1 MGRQSLDIEEAEIE
15 GRPLTIRQREV
26 LDAALGLLVDAGET
40 LTMSAVAQR
49 ASCSKETLYKWFG
62 GRDGL
67 LTATVQWQAAKVR
80 MPPVPEAGLD
90 HTALFESLEGFA
102 RDWLT
107 VITGR
112 TSVALNRLAVGEAGA
127 DRGGEAASVALG
139 SIVLENGPSAMRRR
153 LRPMI
158 EAGRDAGL
166 IAFEDADEA
175 FATFFGLV
183 VRDVQIRLLLG
194 ESLAPK
200 PDEIARD
207 AKRATEQFFD
217 LHGPRPGSA
226 FDLQRQVRP

>member
-1 MGRQSLDIEEAEIE
+1 MDIEEAEIE
-15 GRPLTIRQREV
+15 GRPLTTRQREV
-26 LDAALGLLVDAGET
+26 LDAALGLLVDDGET

-80 MPPVPEAGLD
+80 MPPVPEGGLD
-90 HTALFESLEGFA
+90 RDALFGNLYGFA

-127 DRGGEAASVALG
+127 EKAGEAPSAALG

-158 EAGRDAGL
+158 EAGRGAGL
-166 IAFEDADEA
+166 IDFSDANEA

-183 VRDVQIRLLLG
+183 VRDMQIRLLLG
-194 ESLAPK
+194 ESLAPTT
-200 PDEIARD
+200 DEIARD
-207 AKRATEQFFD
+207 ARRATEQFFA
-217 LHGPRPGSA
+217 LYGARPGSSA
-226 FDLQRQVRP
+226 DPQRRVRP

>member
-1 MGRQSLDIEEAEIE
+1 MDVEEAEIE
-15 GRPLTIRQREV
+15 GRPLTSRQREV

-80 MPPVPEAGLD
+80 MPTVPAEGLD
-90 HTALFESLEGFA
+90 RAALFDSLDGFA

-107 VITGR
+107 VLTGR
-112 TSVALNRLAVGEAGA
+112 TSVALNRLAVGEAGSE
-127 DRGGEAASVALG
+127 RKGEAGSSPLG

-158 EAGRDAGL
+158 EAGRSAGL
-166 IAFEDADEA
+166 IAFADADEA

-194 ESLAPK
+194 EPLAPTEG
-200 PDEIARD
+200 EIARD
-207 AKRATEQFFD
+207 AGRATEQFFA
-217 LHGPRPGSA
+217 LYGARPGSG
-226 FDLQRQVRP
+226 

>member
-1 MGRQSLDIEEAEIE
+1 MEDAEIE
-15 GRPLTIRQREV
+15 GRPLTTRQREV
-26 LDAALGLLVDAGET
+26 LDAALGLLVDAGES

-80 MPPVPEAGLD
+80 MPPVPAGGLD
-90 HTALFESLEGFA
+90 RDALFESLEGFA

-112 TSVALNRLAVGEAGA
+112 TSVALNRLAVGEAVA

-158 EAGRDAGL
+158 EAGRAAGL
-166 IAFEDADEA
+166 IVFDDADEA

-194 ESLAPK
+194 EQLAPT
-200 PDEIARD
+200 PDEIAQNAR
-207 AKRATEQFFD
+207 RATEQFFA
-217 LHGPRPGSA
+217 LHGARPGSGA
-226 FDLQRQVRP
+226 DPQRRARP